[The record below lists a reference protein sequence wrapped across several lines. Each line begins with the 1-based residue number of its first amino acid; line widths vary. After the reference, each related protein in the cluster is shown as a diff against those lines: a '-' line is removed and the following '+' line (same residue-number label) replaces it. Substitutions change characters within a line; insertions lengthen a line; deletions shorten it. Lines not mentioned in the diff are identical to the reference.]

1 MGIKFS
7 LFIASDGSA
16 FLMFMPS
23 IGRGWGA
30 LYGSMGGAVEAGGAD
45 EAGVGD
51 AGVSEGGIGG
61 GWYRRRQK
69 WRW

>member
-30 LYGSMGGAVEAGGAD
+30 LYGSMGGAVEAG
-45 EAGVGD
+45 VGD

-61 GWYRRRQK
+61 GTEGGRSGGGSK
-69 WRW
+69 V